1 MMIGKLKQTFNT
13 YARATGLAALVV
25 ALALLIRMAAS
36 DWLGA
41 NIPFIT
47 FFPAV
52 LVAAMIGGWAAG
64 VLAILL
70 TLLAGGIYLHI
81 FETNEPPFVAVA
93 FYVAGCGI
101 SIIAAETLRNARD
114 RYKMAEHKLVI
125 ALGVSGIGTWRWD
138 IARDRVEWDHRLCDI
153 YGRHPDEAP
162 KVAADFLNLVCEDDR
177 AHVMLV
183 IEAPLDQPDA
193 EEYVY
198 RIHHPQKGV
207 RWISDRNNVLCG
219 PDGKPVEIIG
229 SSTDITER
237 KQADE
242 HRDLLIRELHHRVR
256 NTLAMVQG
264 MANATA
270 NSAHDLTHFKE
281 TFARRIASLAMTHAL
296 LTDEKNQTTTLS
308 RLVRQEMEALGMA
321 DRLDLTGPDLLL
333 ASELAVPIG
342 MALHE
347 LATNALKHGALS
359 AAQGRV
365 HLNCTLNEDVG
376 DISWRESGGPV
387 VTPSERRGFGVQV
400 FERVIQVQLGA
411 TTSRVFAPD
420 GLCVTISI
428 PRDKLTGSAN
438 ENGAHFHAHAS

>member
-1 MMIGKLKQTFNT
+1 MIGKPRQTIMKI
-13 YARATGLAALVV
+13 ARAMGLAVLVV
-25 ALALLIRMAAS
+25 ALALLIRMPAS
-36 DWLGA
+36 SWLGTG
-41 NIPFIT
+41 IPFVT

-52 LVAAMIGGWAAG
+52 LVAAIIGGWIAG
-64 VLAILL
+64 VLATLL
-70 TLLAGGIYLHI
+70 TLLAGAIFLHI
-81 FETNEPPFVAVA
+81 LATNEPPIVTMA

-101 SIIAAETLRNARD
+101 SIMAAESLRNARD
-114 RYKMAEHKLVI
+114 RYKMAERKLVI

-138 IARDRVEWDHRLCDI
+138 VARDRVEWDDRLCEI
-153 YGRHPDEAP
+153 YGMRPDQAP
-162 KVAADFLNLVCEDDR
+162 KMAADFLDLVGEADR
-177 AHVMLV
+177 PRLRLM
-183 IEAPLDQPDA
+183 IEAPLNQPHA

-207 RWISDRNNVLCG
+207 RWISDRNNVRCG

-229 SSTDITER
+229 SSSDITER

-308 RLVRQEMEALGMA
+308 RLVLQEMEALGMA
-321 DRLDLTGPDLLL
+321 DRLDLTGADLML

-365 HLNCTLNEDVG
+365 HLNCALNEDFG
-376 DISWRESGGPV
+376 DISWQESGGPV

-400 FERVIQVQLGA
+400 FERVIHVQLGA

-420 GLCVTISI
+420 GLRVTISI
-428 PRDKLTGSAN
+428 PRDKLTDSAK
-438 ENGAHFHAHAS
+438 ENAAPFHGRAS